1 MPPSVER
8 LLGVVGRVLLAAA
21 ALLTTVYLL
30 DYLSVKLKIPASR
43 EPLGSVVVQRSYAV
57 TMKNKKTE
65 FMFDPP
71 QSQECVNS
79 LFPHFGDSPCWYV
92 EGHRKQRITVGSE

>member
-1 MPPSVER
+1 M
-8 LLGVVGRVLLAAA
+8 VGRVVLAAI
-21 ALLTTVYLL
+21 ALFATVYLC
-30 DYLSVKLKIPASR
+30 DYLSLRLKIPAGR
-43 EPLGSVVVQRSYAV
+43 EPLGSVQVQRSYAV

-92 EGHRKQRITVGSE
+92 EQHRKQRIIVGSE

>member
-1 MPPSVER
+1 M
-8 LLGVVGRVLLAAA
+8 GRVFLVAIALLA
-21 ALLTTVYLL
+21 TIYLC
-30 DYLSVKLKIPASR
+30 DYLSLRLKIPAGR
-43 EPLGSVVVQRSYAV
+43 EPLGIVVVQRSYAV

-65 FMFDPP
+65 YMFDPP

-92 EGHRKQRITVGSE
+92 AGHRKQRIIVGSE